1 MFIIHQSPTTHRI
14 ITFQK
19 KQIDYFS
26 ILHTSSLQ
34 LRFFQVCTETN
45 INHEIGKYEEQKNNF
60 HLMEIH
66 FLSELNDESIYSDL
80 IIPPIYSILLFMF
93 KFQVIIMCRHVSFGS
108 HNKQIMFNAKGK
120 TRAFFFLWIHIEF
133 MFICVFTR
141 VFHNICVY
149 SHLFFFSLFAP
160 NLETHHGNY
169 GFFFVMVMQHVFVS
183 CRKLWER
190 SVVNKNEVWRQKLGV
205 SLQG

>member
-120 TRAFFFLWIHIEF
+120 TRDESVLFPLNSYWIY
-133 MFICVFTR
+133 VYL
-141 VFHNICVY
+141 CVY
-149 SHLFFFSLFAP
+149 SSFPQHLCLFTFIFFSLFAP

-190 SVVNKNEVWRQKLGV
+190 SVVNKNEA
-205 SLQG
+205 